1 MRAGELIHWLVVEQ
15 KTIATDTTGNR
26 TETWAMFAEVWGR
39 ITSGQGREFFD
50 AKQVIA
56 DLSHSILIRY
66 TASMREDMRIK
77 YTDDKTGANVDRYFN
92 IRSIA
97 NPDERNLGMV
107 LLCTEVRI

>member
-1 MRAGELIHWLVVEQ
+1 MRAGDLIHWLVIEH
-15 KTIATDTTGNR
+15 KTTSTDSSGNR
-26 TETWAMFAEVWGR
+26 TETWATFAEIWGR
-39 ITSGQGREFFD
+39 ITSGQGREFFA

-66 TASMREDMRIK
+66 TGSLREDMRIK
-77 YTDDKTGANVDRYFN
+77 YTDDKSGSNVDRYFN